1 MVETT
6 VLFQRLGISLLL
18 GLLVGLQ
25 REYTESGMPG
35 LRTFPLIT
43 VLGSVAAILAAEF
56 GGWIVAAELLG
67 LVVVL
72 AFPNIVRI
80 RGRDPDPG
88 ITTDV
93 AVLLMYGVGALV
105 VVGPVPVAVV
115 VGGGVAVLLHFKLE
129 MHRFAK
135 RLGDA
140 DLRAI
145 MQFALITCIILP
157 ILPDERYGPPPLNVF
172 NPFETWLLVVF
183 IVGMSLGGYIAY
195 KFLGRDAGIL
205 LGGVLGGLVSST
217 ATTLS
222 YARQARNEPRLLQ
235 PAAVVIMIAS
245 TVVFVRVLVEVAVA
259 ARSILVQT
267 LVPAVIVMALMA
279 IPALLVWRGVRRE
292 HGELPE
298 QGNPTEMKSA
308 VLFAGLYLLVLL
320 ALAAAKEYIGQGAL
334 YPVAILSGLTDMDAI
349 TLSTGRMAESG
360 NLAGEQ
366 AWRLI
371 LTAFLANLV
380 FKAGLAGL
388 LGSRQLLWHIALLFS
403 IPFAGGVLLILFW
416 PW

>member
-1 MVETT
+1 METT
-6 VLFQRLGISLLL
+6 VIFQRLGISLLL

-80 RGRDPDPG
+80 RRRDPDPG

-115 VGGGVAVLLHFKLE
+115 VGGGVTVLLHFKLE

-157 ILPDERYGPPPLNVF
+157 ILPDEQFGPPPLNVF

-245 TVVFVRVLVEVAVA
+245 TIVFVRVLVEVAVV

-279 IPALLVWRGVRRE
+279 IPALLVWRGGRRE

-298 QGNPTEMKSA
+298 HGNPTEMKSA

-349 TLSTGRMAESG
+349 TLSTGRMAQNGS
-360 NLAGEQ
+360 LAGEQ

-388 LGSRQLLWHIALLFS
+388 LGSRRLLRQIILLFS
-403 IPFAGGVLLILFW
+403 IPFAGGVLLILLW

>member
-1 MVETT
+1 
-6 VLFQRLGISLLL
+6 
-18 GLLVGLQ
+18 
-25 REYTESGMPG
+25 
-35 LRTFPLIT
+35 
-43 VLGSVAAILAAEF
+43 
-56 GGWIVAAELLG
+56 
-67 LVVVL
+67 
-72 AFPNIVRI
+72 
-80 RGRDPDPG
+80 
-88 ITTDV
+88 
-93 AVLLMYGVGALV
+93 
-105 VVGPVPVAVV
+105 
-115 VGGGVAVLLHFKLE
+115 
-129 MHRFAK
+129 
-135 RLGDA
+135 
-140 DLRAI
+140 
-145 MQFALITCIILP
+145 
-157 ILPDERYGPPPLNVF
+157 
-172 NPFETWLLVVF
+172 
-183 IVGMSLGGYIAY
+183 
-195 KFLGRDAGIL
+195 
-205 LGGVLGGLVSST
+205 
-217 ATTLS
+217 
-222 YARQARNEPRLLQ
+222 
-235 PAAVVIMIAS
+235 
-245 TVVFVRVLVEVAVA
+245 
-259 ARSILVQT
+259 
-267 LVPAVIVMALMA
+267 MA

-380 FKAGLAGL
+380 FKGGLAGL

>member
-1 MVETT
+1 METT
-6 VLFQRLGISLLL
+6 VIFQRLGISLLL

-105 VVGPVPVAVV
+105 VVGPVPVAVA

-157 ILPDERYGPPPLNVF
+157 ILPDEQYGPPPLNVF

-245 TVVFVRVLVEVAVA
+245 TVVFVRVLVEVAVV
-259 ARSILVQT
+259 ARSILIQT

-279 IPALLVWRGVRRE
+279 IPALFVWRGVRRE

-298 QGNPTEMKSA
+298 QGNPTELKSA

-320 ALAAAKEYIGQGAL
+320 ALAAAKEFIGQGAL

-349 TLSTGRMAESG
+349 TLSTGRMAQNGS
-360 NLAGEQ
+360 LAGEQ

-380 FKAGLAGL
+380 FKAGLAGM
-388 LGSRQLLWHIALLFS
+388 LGSRQLLRQIALLFS